1 MGGAVAVGGEVKPC
15 LRYYCSL
22 EAGKGLSPLWGRASR
37 SLYPQALRGSAG
49 SAVQLAINLR
59 LGQSFQTFW
68 GKQ

>member
-1 MGGAVAVGGEVKPC
+1 MKPC
-15 LRYYCSL
+15 LRHWVL
-22 EAGKGLSPLWGRASR
+22 EDGEGLSPLWDRVSC
-37 SLYPQALRGSAG
+37 SLCPQALRGSAG